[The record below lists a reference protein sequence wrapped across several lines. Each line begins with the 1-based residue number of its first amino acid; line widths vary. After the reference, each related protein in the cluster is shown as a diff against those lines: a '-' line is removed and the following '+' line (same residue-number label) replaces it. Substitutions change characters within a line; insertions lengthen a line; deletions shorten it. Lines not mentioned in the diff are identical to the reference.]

1 MTKLAFDSVV
11 VYINMK
17 IALVQSDIFWA
28 DPVANRAH
36 LDAVLSSLP
45 AVDLCVLPEMFST
58 GFATLPEGI
67 AEEDPCDTL
76 EWMKAK
82 AGEMNCALAGSVAL
96 HSEDNYYNRFYF
108 VKPDGEVTE
117 YDKHHLFTYGGE
129 HKRFTRGTERVT
141 VEWRGVRFL
150 LNVCYDLRFPV
161 WSRNRKDY
169 DAAIYVASW
178 PNVRQFPWDTLLRA
192 RAIENQ
198 CFVLGVNRV
207 GKDPSCEYGGGTAF
221 ISPYGETLA
230 ACKYNEEG
238 TVVAELD
245 MAVLE
250 AFREKFPVLE
260 DGEDFEI
267 KQ

>member
-1 MTKLAFDSVV
+1 MLIVV
-11 VYINMK
+11 VYPHMK
-17 IALVQSDIFWA
+17 TALVQSDIIWA
-28 DPVANRAH
+28 DPEANRRH
-36 LDAVLSSLP
+36 LDDLLSSLP
-45 AVDLCVLPEMFST
+45 KVDICVLPEMFST

-67 AEEDPCDTL
+67 AEEDPCETL
-76 EWMKAK
+76 GWMKSK
-82 AGEMNCALAGSVAL
+82 AAEMDCAIAGSIAI
-96 HSEDNYYNRFYF
+96 HSNGCYFNRFYF
-108 VKPDGEVTE
+108 VKPDGSVTQ

-129 HKRFTRGTERVT
+129 HKRFTRGNDRVV

-178 PNVRQFPWDTLLRA
+178 PSVRQFPWDTLLRA

-230 ACKYNEEG
+230 APEYGHEG
-238 TVVAELD
+238 VVTADLN
-245 MAVLE
+245 MSVLE
-250 AFREKFPVLE
+250 AFREKFPVLD

>member
-1 MTKLAFDSVV
+1 
-11 VYINMK
+11 MK
-17 IALVQSDIFWA
+17 TALVQSDIIWA
-28 DPVANRAH
+28 DPEANRRH
-36 LDAVLSSLP
+36 LDILLASLP
-45 AVDLCVLPEMFST
+45 EVDLCVLPEMFST
-58 GFATLPEGI
+58 GFATQPEGI
-67 AEEDPCDTL
+67 AEEEPCSTL

-82 AGEMNCALAGSVAL
+82 AAQMDCALAGSVAL
-96 HSEDNYYNRFYF
+96 HTPAGYFNRFYF

-117 YDKHHLFTYGGE
+117 YDKHHLFTFGGE
-129 HKRFTRGTERVT
+129 HKRFTRGERRVI

-169 DAAIYVASW
+169 DASIYVASW
-178 PNVRQFPWDTLLRA
+178 PSVRQFPWDTLLRA

-207 GKDPSCEYGGGTAF
+207 GNDPSCEYGGGTAF

-230 ACKYNEEG
+230 ACKYGEEE
-238 TVVAELD
+238 VIVAELD
-245 MAVLE
+245 MEVLT
-250 AFREKFPVLE
+250 AFRAKFPVLE